1 MHTVKGALA
10 AEYHRQPYYFEV
22 VQSAVMDFFTK
33 KTSKALTEGGPSTEA
48 SQDEPTT

>member
-1 MHTVKGALA
+1 VHTVKGALA

-33 KTSKALTEGGPSTEA
+33 KSGNAVSEGGTSTEA
-48 SQDEPTT
+48 SQDQLTT